1 MLSGSLFHLYR
12 PEGLSDDY
20 EVEDYEITD
29 MIEFYADYHPDL
41 SPDEYILYEEA
52 GDYFSPYYTHS
63 IYINMQFEDDYD
75 SEIIDIDW
83 NRKLD
88 YLFTN
93 NPTGW
98 IAGSNETH
106 QDTRQLSD
114 HCPVTVELE
123 W

>member
-1 MLSGSLFHLYR
+1 VL
-12 PEGLSDDY
+12 DN
-20 EVEDYEITD
+20 
-29 MIEFYADYHPDL
+29 
-41 SPDEYILYEEA
+41 YI
-52 GDYFSPYYTHS
+52 SPYYTHS
-63 IYINMQFEDDYD
+63 IYINLPQEVNYD
-75 SEIIDIDW
+75 AGIIDIDW

-93 NPTGW
+93 NENGW

-106 QDTRQLSD
+106 QDTRQLAD